1 MTTITLKT
9 DRYQIIPV
17 AEKFAE
23 ITERMKKDRYGC
35 NVRNEF
41 TLVINNP
48 EEALEILNAESEIT
62 EDVQKREIKR
72 LINRIKNKL

>member
-1 MTTITLKT
+1 MTTIILKT
-9 DRYQIIPV
+9 ERYQIIPV

-23 ITERMKKDRYGC
+23 ITKRMKKDKYGC

-48 EEALEILNAESEIT
+48 EEAIEILNAEYEIIS
-62 EDVQKREIKR
+62 DVQKREIKR
-72 LINRIKNKL
+72 LINRIKNKF